1 MSGVH
6 HQPTGAAFDVVLLL
20 HVGCVV
26 VGLATTL
33 TSAATARRLRRLL
46 ESRSAFPDAVMRYF
60 RPGVNWAGRAIY
72 GIPIFGFALLA
83 MSQGAYSLRQG
94 WVTGGLAIF
103 VALAFLGEGVI
114 WPTERR
120 LQVSLPAFSG
130 GGVDEDPAVVR
141 DVALLARSALVA
153 VTLLVV
159 GTGLM
164 LAQP

>member
-1 MSGVH
+1 M
-6 HQPTGAAFDVVLLL
+6 
-20 HVGCVV
+20 V
-26 VGLATTL
+26 VGLATAV
-33 TSAATARRLRRLL
+33 TSAATARRLERLL

-60 RPGVNWAGRAIY
+60 RPGTNWAGRAIY

-103 VALAFLGEGVI
+103 VALTFVAEGMV

-120 LQVSLPAFSG
+120 LQMSLAPLSG
-130 GGVDEDPAVVR
+130 GGIEVDPPVLR
-141 DVALLARSALVA
+141 DATVLAQSALVA
-153 VTLLVV
+153 LVLLLV

-164 LAQP
+164 VAQP